1 MKKFFYTLALA
12 MVVAVFFSAIAAGD
26 YMPHVYINPGH
37 GGHES
42 DDRNV
47 VIYPFAAGDTSG
59 YWESN
64 SNLKKGFA
72 LNNCLRAKGY
82 TTSMSRVTNDANS
95 DLALSTIVALCNS
108 SGADIFYAIHSNATG
123 VPSRR
128 NHILGLY
135 RGPTGSPVVPNSDVL
150 ASTLMQRLQVNAA
163 AVWTS
168 NYQIAGDFTFYPD
181 WNNAGLGVLR
191 GNHAVSMLSEGSFH
205 DYIPETYRLMNDNY
219 CWMEGWNFSLGADD
233 YFGYSFFDKGA
244 VAGNIRDNR
253 MPRVIN
259 DFIMFGDDNRE
270 PVCNATVI
278 LLDMNDTPL
287 DTCYT
292 DELYNGI
299 YAFKMLTPGNY
310 KIRVEQ
316 EHYFPQ
322 TKEVTI
328 EANKSKY
335 CNFDLARV
343 RETPPEVIN
352 YSPVWHEGDA
362 PLKANTPVV
371 FEFNWDMNT
380 EATEAAFH
388 IEPAVEG
395 HFRWE
400 DSNYRMVFEPN
411 DAYDVNT
418 LYTVT
423 LDTTAEHGGGMRL
436 QQPFTLQF
444 KTTYR
449 KYLEVIDIFPHQ
461 GDKVHYKNAII
472 ELRTDSMLNNSY
484 YYDKIVLTDKDGNA
498 LTYNRRNTK
507 TGKNTDPFGFIRIPV
522 ASTMTPGEEY
532 TLTIY
537 KEMSD
542 TAGIHLP
549 ETIVNKFIAVDAG
562 EEKPDA
568 TVIEGFE
575 DASTFSM
582 VAATSNGQEGT
593 VLSNSTDRLFGS
605 KSLQIK
611 YPCWPPFDK
620 VVQAIATRDNA
631 LGGQYEFTS
640 TAISEATIAGNEEL
654 SLHIFGDMSYVDVMI
669 YLSSTDNSSP
679 KSTPSWVYDHPIFD
693 FGKIDFHGWRYVT
706 GKVRYLTGEVGH
718 LNPNKTYKIESIF
731 IGNEPESPIKIS
743 SATIKLDNLLKGQ
756 KAWVRG
762 DVNGDGVVTATDI
775 TELYNYLLNNDD
787 SHIVNGDQ
795 SGDGIITAAD
805 ITAVYGVLLG
815 PSNGAPAID
824 PVPVPE
830 PAANSSVKVGPVPS
844 SDYIMASAPSYI
856 MGVELYDMSGN
867 LVARNGGNYM
877 NVGSMRDGHYILKVY
892 TSNNVSSHHTI
903 VKH

>member
-1 MKKFFYTLALA
+1 MKKSCLTLALIMA
-12 MVVAVFFSAIAAGD
+12 VAVFVSAIAAGD

-123 VPSRR
+123 VPARR

-150 ASTLMQRLQVNAA
+150 TQTLMERLQVNAA

-233 YFGYSFFDKGA
+233 YFGYSFFGKGA

-292 DELYNGI
+292 DELFNGI
-299 YAFKMLTPGNY
+299 YAFKMLDPGDY

-316 EHYFPQ
+316 EHYFSQ
-322 TKEVTI
+322 TKQVTI
-328 EANKSKY
+328 EANHSSY

-352 YSPVWHEGDA
+352 YSPVWNEGDA
-362 PLKANTPVV
+362 PLKANTPVI

-380 EATEAAFH
+380 QVTEEAFH

-423 LDTTAEHGGGMRL
+423 LDTTAEHGGGMRM
-436 QQPFTLQF
+436 QEPFTLQF

-449 KYLEVIDIFPHQ
+449 KYLEVVDIFPHQ
-461 GDKVHYKNAII
+461 GDKVHYKSATV

-507 TGKNTDPFGFIRIPV
+507 TSKVGDPFGFIRIPV

-532 TLTIY
+532 TLTIV

-549 ETIVNKFIAVDAG
+549 ETIVHKFTAVDAG

-568 TVIEGFE
+568 TIIEGFE
-575 DASTFSM
+575 DASTFSVIDVSTNTE
-582 VAATSNGQEGT
+582 VA
-593 VLSNSTDRLFGS
+593 LSASTDRLFGS

-611 YPCWPPFDK
+611 ISDPLSLESGIYSTSFDE
-620 VVQAIATRDNA
+620 AIINGD
-631 LGGQYEFTS
+631 
-640 TAISEATIAGNEEL
+640 EEL
-654 SLHIFGDMSYVDVMI
+654 SLHVNGDMSNL
-669 YLSSTDNSSP
+669 YLKMLLRSTDESQEQ
-679 KSTPSWVYDHPIFD
+679 VCID
-693 FGKIDFHGWRYVT
+693 FGKIDFHGWRYIT
-706 GKVRYLTGEVGH
+706 GKGQ
-718 LNPNKTYKIESIF
+718 LNPNKTYKIEKIETDSD
-731 IGNEPESPIKIS
+731 EDDPIW
-743 SATIKLDNLLKGQ
+743 SATIKLDNLLKGP
-756 KAWVRG
+756 KSGIYG
-762 DVNGDGVVTATDI
+762 DVNGDGLVTAADVTAIYDW
-775 TELYNYLLNNDD
+775 LLNNDATNLINGD
-787 SHIVNGDQ
+787 VNGD
-795 SGDGIITAAD
+795 GNITAGD
-805 ITAVYGVLLG
+805 ITEIYNILLG
-815 PSNGAPAID
+815 TSSASPAPK
-824 PVPVPE
+824 PVPE
-830 PAANSSVKVGPVPS
+830 PTSKTSVKVGPIPS
-844 SDYIMASAPSYI
+844 SDYIMASAAGYI

-877 NVGSMRDGHYILKVY
+877 NVESLKDGHYILKVY
-892 TSNNVSSHHTI
+892 TGNEISTHHVA

>member
-1 MKKFFYTLALA
+1 MKKSFLTTVFI
-12 MVVAVFFSAIAAGD
+12 MVVAAFVTAIADGN

-47 VIYPFAAGDTSG
+47 VIYPFAQGDTAG

-72 LNNCLRAKGY
+72 LNNCLKAKGY
-82 TTSMSRVTNDANS
+82 TTTMSRVTNDANS

-123 VPSRR
+123 VPARR

-135 RGPTGSPVVPNSDVL
+135 RGYTGSPVVPNSDVL
-150 ASTLMQRLQVNAA
+150 ASTLMERLQVNQA

-233 YFGYSFFDKGA
+233 YFGYSFFGKGA

-270 PVCNATVI
+270 PVSNATVI
-278 LLDMNDTPL
+278 LLDMNDNPL

-292 DELYNGI
+292 DDLYNGI
-299 YAFKMLTPGNY
+299 YAFKMLDPGTY
-310 KIRVEQ
+310 KIKVEQ
-316 EHYFPQ
+316 EHYYGQ

-328 EANKSKY
+328 QANHSTY

-352 YSPVWHEGDA
+352 FSPVWQEGDA

-395 HFRWE
+395 SFRWE
-400 DSNYRMVFEPN
+400 DSNYRMIFEPT
-411 DAYDVNT
+411 DAYEINT

-423 LDTTAEHGGGMRL
+423 LDTTAEHGGGMKML
-436 QQPFTLQF
+436 EPFSLQF

-449 KYLEVIDIFPHQ
+449 KYMEVIDIFPHQ
-461 GDKVHYKNAII
+461 GDKVHYKNATI

-507 TGKNTDPFGFIRIPV
+507 SGKADDPFGFIRIPV
-522 ASTMTPGEEY
+522 ASTMVPGEEY
-532 TLTIY
+532 TLTIA
-537 KEMSD
+537 KEMDD

-549 ETIVNKFIAVDAG
+549 ETIVHKFTAVDAG
-562 EEKPDA
+562 EEKPET
-568 TVIEGFE
+568 TVIEDFE
-575 DASTFSM
+575 DAGKFSVEDVSANTEVSLST
-582 VAATSNGQEGT
+582 
-593 VLSNSTDRLFGS
+593 STDRLFGN

-611 YPCWPPFDK
+611 INDPLSLEAGIYS
-620 VVQAIATRDNA
+620 
-631 LGGQYEFTS
+631 TS
-640 TAISEATIAGNEEL
+640 FADATINGDEEV
-654 SLHIFGDMSYVDVMI
+654 SLHVNGDMSNL
-669 YLSSTDNSSP
+669 YLKLRLRSTDESQES
-679 KSTPSWVYDHPIFD
+679 VYLD
-693 FGKIDFHGWRYVT
+693 FGKIDFHGWRYIT
-706 GKVRYLTGEVGH
+706 GKGQ
-718 LNPNKTYKIESIF
+718 LNPNKTYKIVMIETDSD
-731 IGNEPESPIKIS
+731 EDDPIW
-743 SATIKLDNLLKGQ
+743 SATIKLDNLLKGP
-756 KAWVRG
+756 KSGIYG
-762 DVNGDGVVTATDI
+762 DVNGDGFVTSADVTQ
-775 TELYNYLLNNDD
+775 LYNFLLTGD
-787 SHIVNGDQ
+787 SSGIVNGDVDGDGNIT
-795 SGDGIITAAD
+795 SGDITS
-805 ITAVYGVLLG
+805 VYSVLLG
-815 PSNGAPAID
+815 TIQVAVPAHSPESNS
-824 PVPVPE
+824 
-830 PAANSSVKVGPVPS
+830 NNVKVGPIPS
-844 SDYIMASAPSYI
+844 SDYIVASADGYI
-856 MGVELYDMSGN
+856 QGIELYDMNGN
-867 LVARNGGNYM
+867 LVVRHGGNFV
-877 NVGSMRDGHYILKVY
+877 NVESINDGHYILKVY
-892 TSNNVSSHHTI
+892 TGYEVSNHHVS

>member
-1 MKKFFYTLALA
+1 MKKILFLIALI
-12 MVVAVFFSAIAAGD
+12 MVLAVFATANRN

-37 GGHES
+37 GGHTS

-82 TTSMSRVTNDANS
+82 TTSLSRVKNDQS
-95 DLALSTIVALCNS
+95 DDLPLSTIVALCNS
-108 SGADIFYAIHSNATG
+108 SGADIFYSIHSNATG
-123 VPSRR
+123 VPARR
-128 NHILGLY
+128 NHILALY
-135 RGPTGSPVVPNSDVL
+135 RGPTGSPVVANSDVL
-150 ASTLMQRLQVNAA
+150 ALNLVQRLQVNQA

-191 GNHAVSMLSEGSFH
+191 GNNAVSMLSEGSFH

-233 YFGYSFFDKGA
+233 YFGYSFFDKGC

-278 LLDMNDTPL
+278 LLDMDDNPL

-292 DELYNGI
+292 DDLYNGI
-299 YAFKMLTPGNY
+299 YAFKMLDPGNY

-316 EHYFPQ
+316 EHYFSQ
-322 TKEVTI
+322 TKQVTI
-328 EANKSKY
+328 QANHSSY

-352 YSPVWHEGDA
+352 YSPVWNEGDA

-380 EATEAAFH
+380 QVTENAFH

-411 DAYDVNT
+411 DAYDINT

-423 LDTTAEHGGGMRL
+423 LDTTAEHGGGMKL
-436 QQPFTLQF
+436 QEPFTLQF

-449 KYLEVIDIFPHQ
+449 KYLEVIDIFPHE
-461 GDKVHYKNAII
+461 GDPVHYKAATI

-484 YYDKIVLTDKDGNA
+484 YYDKILLTDKDGNL
-498 LTYNRRNTK
+498 LTYNRRSTK

-522 ASTMTPGEEY
+522 ASTMVPGEEY
-532 TLTIY
+532 TLTILS
-537 KEMSD
+537 EMSD

-549 ETIVNKFIAVDAG
+549 ETIVHKFTAVDAG

-568 TVIEGFE
+568 TLIEGFE
-575 DASTFSM
+575 DASTFLM
-582 VAATSNGQEGT
+582 VTATSNGAENTQ
-593 VLSNSTDRLFGS
+593 LSNSTDKLFGS

-611 YPCWPPFDK
+611 YPCSP
-620 VVQAIATRDNA
+620 Q
-631 LGGQYEFTS
+631 GGQYEFTS
-640 TAISEATIAGNEEL
+640 AAISEATIAGDEEL
-654 SLHIFGDMSYVDVMI
+654 SLHIFGDMSTVDI
-669 YLSSTDNSSP
+669 NIQLSSTDNS
-679 KSTPSWVYDHPIFD
+679 DHQIID
-693 FGKIDFHGWRYVT
+693 FGKIDFHGWRYIT
-706 GKVRYLTGEVGH
+706 GRGNLKRD
-718 LNPNKTYKIESIF
+718 KTYKIESIF
-731 IGNEPESPIKIS
+731 IGNNPEAPIKIS
-743 SATIKLDNLLKGQ
+743 SATIKLDNLLKSQ
-756 KAWVRG
+756 KSGLYG
-762 DVNGDGVVTATDI
+762 DVNGDGVITAADI
-775 TELYNYLLNNDD
+775 TELYNFLLNNDS
-787 SHIVNGDQ
+787 SHIVNGDLN
-795 SGDGIITAAD
+795 GDGEITAAD
-805 ITAVYGVLLG
+805 ITAVYSILLG
-815 PSNGAPAID
+815 NDSASPAIQ
-824 PVPVPE
+824 PVPE
-830 PAANSSVKVGPVPS
+830 TTTKSSVKVGPVPS
-844 SDYIMASAPSYI
+844 SDYIIASASGYI
-856 MGVELYDMSGN
+856 QGVELYDMNGN

-877 NVGSMRDGHYILKVY
+877 NAGSMRDGHYILKVY
-892 TSNNVSSHHTI
+892 TATEVSSHHVA

>member
-1 MKKFFYTLALA
+1 MKKFFYTLAS
-12 MVVAVFFSAIAAGD
+12 MIVVAVAITAIAGNN

-37 GGHES
+37 GGHDS

-47 VIYPFAAGDTSG
+47 VIYPFAAGDTAG

-82 TTSMSRVTNDANS
+82 TTSMSRVANQTAND
-95 DLALSTIVALCNS
+95 LPLSTIVALCNS
-108 SGADIFYAIHSNATG
+108 SGADIFYSIHSNATG
-123 VPSRR
+123 VPARR
-128 NHILGLY
+128 NHILALY
-135 RGPTGSPVVPNSDVL
+135 RGPTGSPVVANSDVL
-150 ASTLMQRLQVNAA
+150 ALNLVQRLQVNAA

-191 GNHAVSMLSEGSFH
+191 GNQAVSMLSEGSFH

-233 YFGYSFFDKGA
+233 YFGYSFFDKGC

-270 PVCNATVI
+270 PVSNATVI
-278 LLDMNDTPL
+278 LMDMNDTPL

-292 DELYNGI
+292 DDMYNGI
-299 YAFKMLTPGNY
+299 YAFKMLDPGNY

-316 EHYFPQ
+316 EHYFSQ

-328 EANKSKY
+328 QANHSSY

-343 RETPPEVIN
+343 RETPPEIIN

-380 EATEAAFH
+380 EVTEAAFH

-411 DAYDVNT
+411 DAYDINT

-423 LDTTAEHGGGMRL
+423 LDTTAEHGGGMKL
-436 QQPFTLQF
+436 QEPFTLQF

-461 GDKVHYKNAII
+461 GDKVHYKNATI

-549 ETIVNKFIAVDAG
+549 ETIVNKFTAVDAG
-562 EEKPDA
+562 EEKPET
-568 TVIEGFE
+568 TVIEDFE
-575 DASTFSM
+575 NASTFS
-582 VAATSNGQEGT
+582 VADVSANTE
-593 VLSNSTDRLFGS
+593 VALSASTDRLFGS

-611 YPCWPPFDK
+611 ISDPLSLEAGIYSTSFDD
-620 VVQAIATRDNA
+620 AIIN
-631 LGGQYEFTS
+631 
-640 TAISEATIAGNEEL
+640 GNEEL
-654 SLHIFGDMSYVDVMI
+654 SLHVNGDMSNL
-669 YLSSTDNSSP
+669 YLKMHLRSTDESQEDA
-679 KSTPSWVYDHPIFD
+679 YID
-693 FGKIDFHGWRYVT
+693 FGKIDFHGWRHIT
-706 GKVRYLTGEVGH
+706 GKGN
-718 LNPNKTYKIESIF
+718 LNPNKTYKIVMIETDSD
-731 IGNEPESPIKIS
+731 EDDPIWS
-743 SATIKLDNLLKGQ
+743 TTIKLDNLLKGQ
-756 KAWVRG
+756 KAAVLG
-762 DVNGDGVVTATDI
+762 DVNGDGVVTAADI

-795 SGDGIITAAD
+795 TGDGIITAAD

-815 PSNGAPAID
+815 PSNAAPAID
-824 PVPVPE
+824 PVPK
-830 PAANSSVKVGPVPS
+830 PAAVSNVKVGPVPS

-877 NVGSMRDGHYILKVY
+877 NVEGMRDGHYILKVY
-892 TSNNVSSHHTI
+892 TGTEVSSHHVA

>member
-1 MKKFFYTLALA
+1 MKKSFLTLALIMA
-12 MVVAVFFSAIAAGD
+12 VAVFVSAIAAGD

-123 VPSRR
+123 VPARR

-150 ASTLMQRLQVNAA
+150 TQTLMERLQVNAA

-233 YFGYSFFDKGA
+233 YFGYSFFGKGA

-292 DELYNGI
+292 DELFNGI
-299 YAFKMLTPGNY
+299 YAFKMLDPGDY

-316 EHYFPQ
+316 EHYFSQ
-322 TKEVTI
+322 TKQVTI
-328 EANKSKY
+328 EANHSSY

-352 YSPVWHEGDA
+352 YSPVWNEGDA
-362 PLKANTPVV
+362 PLKANTPVI

-380 EATEAAFH
+380 QVTEEAFH

-423 LDTTAEHGGGMRL
+423 LDTTAEHGGGMRM
-436 QQPFTLQF
+436 QEPFTLQF

-461 GDKVHYKNAII
+461 GDKVHYKSATV

-507 TGKNTDPFGFIRIPV
+507 TSKVGDPFGFIRIPV

-532 TLTIY
+532 TLTIV

-549 ETIVNKFIAVDAG
+549 ETIVHKFTAVDAG

-575 DASTFSM
+575 DASTFSVIDVSTNTE
-582 VAATSNGQEGT
+582 VA
-593 VLSNSTDRLFGS
+593 LSASTDRLFGS

-611 YPCWPPFDK
+611 ISDPLSLESGIYSTSFDE
-620 VVQAIATRDNA
+620 AIINGD
-631 LGGQYEFTS
+631 
-640 TAISEATIAGNEEL
+640 EEL
-654 SLHIFGDMSYVDVMI
+654 SLHVNGDMSNL
-669 YLSSTDNSSP
+669 YLKMLLRSTDESQEQ
-679 KSTPSWVYDHPIFD
+679 VCID
-693 FGKIDFHGWRYVT
+693 FGKIDFHGWRYIT
-706 GKVRYLTGEVGH
+706 GKGQ
-718 LNPNKTYKIESIF
+718 LNPNKTYKIEKIETDSD
-731 IGNEPESPIKIS
+731 EDDPIW
-743 SATIKLDNLLKGQ
+743 SATIKLDNLLKGP
-756 KAWVRG
+756 KSGIYG
-762 DVNGDGVVTATDI
+762 DVNGDGLVTAADVTAIYDW
-775 TELYNYLLNNDD
+775 LLNNDNTNLINGD
-787 SHIVNGDQ
+787 VNGD
-795 SGDGIITAAD
+795 GNITAGD
-805 ITAVYGVLLG
+805 ITEVYNILLG
-815 PSNGAPAID
+815 TSSASPAPKPA
-824 PVPVPE
+824 PE
-830 PAANSSVKVGPVPS
+830 ATSKTSVKVGPIPS

-892 TSNNVSSHHTI
+892 TGNEISTHHVA

>member
-1 MKKFFYTLALA
+1 MKKTFLTSALI
-12 MVVAVFFSAIAAGD
+12 MVVAVTVTAIASVNGN

-47 VIYPFAAGDTSG
+47 VVYPFAAGDTSG
-59 YWESN
+59 FWESN
-64 SNLKKGFA
+64 ASLKKGFA

-123 VPSRR
+123 VASRR

-135 RGPTGSPVVPNSDVL
+135 RGYTGSPVVANSDVL
-150 ASTLMQRLQVNAA
+150 ASTLMERLQVNQA

-168 NYQIAGDFTFYPD
+168 SYQIAGDFTFYPD
-181 WNNAGLGVLR
+181 WHNAGLGVLR
-191 GNHAVSMLSEGSFH
+191 GNNAVSMLSEGSFH
-205 DYIPETYRLMNDNY
+205 DYIPETYRLLNDNY

-253 MPRVIN
+253 MPRVLN

-278 LLDMNDTPL
+278 LLDMDDTPL

-292 DELYNGI
+292 DDLYNGI
-299 YAFKMLTPGNY
+299 YAFKMLAPGNY

-322 TKEVTI
+322 TKQVTI
-328 EANKSKY
+328 QANHSSY

-343 RETPPEVIN
+343 RETPPEILN
-352 YSPVWHEGDA
+352 YSPVWNEGDA

-380 EATEAAFH
+380 AVTENAFH

-411 DAYDVNT
+411 DAYDINT

-436 QQPFTLQF
+436 QEPFTLQF
-444 KTTYR
+444 MTTYR
-449 KYLEVIDIFPHQ
+449 KYLEVIDIFPHE
-461 GDKVHYKNAII
+461 GDPVHYKAATI

-484 YYDKIVLTDKDGNA
+484 YYDKILLTDKDGNL

-522 ASTMTPGEEY
+522 ASTMVPGEEY
-532 TLTIY
+532 TLTILS
-537 KEMSD
+537 EMCD

-549 ETIVNKFIAVDAG
+549 ETIVHKFTAVDAG

-568 TVIEGFE
+568 TVIEDFE
-575 DASTFSM
+575 DASKFSVEDVSVNTD
-582 VAATSNGQEGT
+582 VA
-593 VLSNSTDRLFGS
+593 LSASTDRLFGS

-611 YPCWPPFDK
+611 INDPLSLESGIYSTSFDD
-620 VVQAIATRDNA
+620 VIVNGD
-631 LGGQYEFTS
+631 
-640 TAISEATIAGNEEL
+640 EEL
-654 SLHIFGDMSYVDVMI
+654 SLHVNGDMSNL
-669 YLSSTDNSSP
+669 YLRLHLRSTDESQDN
-679 KSTPSWVYDHPIFD
+679 VFID
-693 FGKIDFHGWRYVT
+693 FGKIDFHGWRYIT
-706 GKVRYLTGEVGH
+706 GKGN
-718 LNPNKTYKIESIF
+718 LNPNKTYKIVMIETDSD
-731 IGNEPESPIKIS
+731 EDDPIN
-743 SATIKLDNLLKGQ
+743 SATIKLDNLLKSQ
-756 KAWVRG
+756 KAVAVYG
-762 DVNGDGVVTATDI
+762 DVNGDGEVTAADI
-775 TELYNYLLNNDD
+775 TELYNFLLNGDD
-787 SHIVNGDQ
+787 SNIVNGDLN
-795 SGDGIITAAD
+795 GDGEITAAD
-805 ITAVYGVLLG
+805 ITAVYDVLLG
-815 PSNGAPAID
+815 VTKSAPALL
-824 PVPVPE
+824 PE
-830 PAANSSVKVGPVPS
+830 LAPKCNVKVGPVPS
-844 SDYIMASAPSYI
+844 SDYIMASASGYI
-856 MGVELYDMSGN
+856 QGVELYDMNGN
-867 LVARNGGNYM
+867 LVSRNGGNYM
-877 NVGSMRDGHYILKVY
+877 NVESVNDGHYILKVY
-892 TSNNVSSHHTI
+892 CGDQVSSHHVA

>member
-181 WNNAGLGVLR
+181 WNNQGLGVLR

-299 YAFKMLTPGNY
+299 YAFKMLAPGNY

-352 YSPVWHEGDA
+352 YTPVWHEGDA

-400 DSNYRMVFEPN
+400 DSNYRMVFEPV

-582 VAATSNGQEGT
+582 VAATGNGQEGT

-743 SATIKLDNLLKGQ
+743 SATIKLDNLLKSP
-756 KAWVRG
+756 KSSVYG
-762 DVNGDGVVTATDI
+762 DVNGDGVVTAADI

-892 TSNNVSSHHTI
+892 TGNEVSSHHVA

>member
-1 MKKFFYTLALA
+1 MKKYFYTLLI
-12 MVVAVFFSAIAAGD
+12 MFVAVFMAATAGKN

-37 GGHES
+37 GGHDS

-47 VIYPFAAGDTSG
+47 VIYPFAQGDTAG

-82 TTSMSRVTNDANS
+82 TTSMSRVSNQTSD

-108 SGADIFYAIHSNATG
+108 SGADIFYSIHSNATG
-123 VPSRR
+123 VPARR
-128 NHILGLY
+128 NHILALY
-135 RGPTGSPVVPNSDVL
+135 RGPTGSPVVANSDVL
-150 ASTLMQRLQVNAA
+150 ALNLVQRLQVNAA

-181 WNNAGLGVLR
+181 WNNQGLGVLR

-233 YFGYSFFDKGA
+233 YFGYSFFGKGC
-244 VAGNIRDNR
+244 VAGNLRDNR

-270 PVCNATVI
+270 PVSNATVI
-278 LLDMNDTPL
+278 LMDMNDVPL

-292 DELYNGI
+292 DDMYNGI
-299 YAFKMLTPGNY
+299 YAFKMLDPGSY
-310 KIRVEQ
+310 KIKVEQ
-316 EHYFPQ
+316 EHYYGQ

-328 EANKSKY
+328 QANHSSY
-335 CNFDLARV
+335 CNFDLARI

-352 YSPVWHEGDA
+352 YSPVWNEGDA
-362 PLKANTPVV
+362 PLKANTPIV

-411 DAYDVNT
+411 DAYDINT
-418 LYTVT
+418 IYTVT
-423 LDTTAEHGGGMRL
+423 LDTTAEHGGGMKM
-436 QQPFTLQF
+436 QEPFTLQF

-461 GDKVHYKNAII
+461 GDPVHYKSATI

-507 TGKNTDPFGFIRIPV
+507 TGKASDPFGFIRIPV

-532 TLTIY
+532 TLTIA
-537 KEMSD
+537 KEMDD

-549 ETIVNKFIAVDAG
+549 ETIVHKFTAVDAG

-568 TVIEGFE
+568 TVIEDFE
-575 DASTFSM
+575 DASKFSVEEVSANTE
-582 VAATSNGQEGT
+582 VALTT
-593 VLSNSTDRLFGS
+593 STDHLFGS
-605 KSLQIK
+605 KSLQLKIND
-611 YPCWPPFDK
+611 PLSLA
-620 VVQAIATRDNA
+620 V
-631 LGGQYEFTS
+631 GFTS
-640 TAISEATIAGNEEL
+640 TSFNDVTINGNEEL
-654 SLHIFGDMSYVDVMI
+654 SLHVNGDMSNL
-669 YLSSTDNSSP
+669 YLKMRLKSTDESQEI
-679 KSTPSWVYDHPIFD
+679 VYLD
-693 FGKIDFHGWRYVT
+693 FGKIDFHGWRYII
-706 GKVRYLTGEVGH
+706 GKGN
-718 LNPNKTYKIESIF
+718 LNPNKTYKIVMIETDSDE
-731 IGNEPESPIKIS
+731 GEPIW

-756 KAWVRG
+756 KSWVYG
-762 DVNGDGVVTATDI
+762 DVNGDGVVTSSDI
-775 TELYNYLLNNDD
+775 TELYNFLLNNDD
-787 SHIVNGDQ
+787 SHIVNGDMN
-795 SGDGIITAAD
+795 GDGNITAAD
-805 ITAVYGVLLG
+805 ITAVYDVLLG
-815 PSNGAPAID
+815 STTKEPEQLPA
-824 PVPVPE
+824 PE
-830 PAANSSVKVGPVPS
+830 PTPKSNVKVGPIPS
-844 SDYIMASAPSYI
+844 SDYIMASAPGYI
-856 MGVELYDMSGN
+856 QGVELYDLSGN
-867 LVARNGGNYM
+867 LMVRNGGNYV
-877 NVGSMRDGHYILKVY
+877 NVENIKNGHYILKVY
-892 TSNNVSSHHTI
+892 TGNDITSHHVA

>member
-1 MKKFFYTLALA
+1 

-181 WNNAGLGVLR
+181 WNNQGLGVLR

-270 PVCNATVI
+270 PVSNATVI
-278 LLDMNDTPL
+278 LMDMNDTPL

-292 DELYNGI
+292 DDMYNGI
-299 YAFKMLTPGNY
+299 YAFKMLDPGTY
-310 KIRVEQ
+310 KIKVEQ

-352 YSPVWHEGDA
+352 YTPVWHEGDA

>member
-1 MKKFFYTLALA
+1 MVAA
-12 MVVAVFFSAIAAGD
+12 MATNVARAQ

-37 GGHES
+37 GGHDS

-47 VIYPFAAGDTSG
+47 VIYPFAQGDTAG

-82 TTSMSRVTNDANS
+82 TTSMSRVSNQTSD

-108 SGADIFYAIHSNATG
+108 SGADIFYSIHSNATG
-123 VPSRR
+123 VPARR
-128 NHILGLY
+128 NHILALY
-135 RGPTGSPVVPNSDVL
+135 RGPTGAPVVANSDVL
-150 ASTLMQRLQVNAA
+150 ALNLVQRLQVNEA

-168 NYQIAGDFTFYPD
+168 SYQIAGDFTFYPD
-181 WNNAGLGVLR
+181 WNNQGLGVLR
-191 GNHAVSMLSEGSFH
+191 GNNAVSMLSEGSFH

-233 YFGYSFFDKGA
+233 YFGYSFFGKGA

-253 MPRVIN
+253 MPRVLN
-259 DFIMFGDDNRE
+259 NFIMFGDDNRE
-270 PVCNATVI
+270 PVSNATVI
-278 LLDMNDTPL
+278 LMDMNDVPI

-292 DELYNGI
+292 DDLYNGI
-299 YAFKMLTPGNY
+299 YAFKMLNPGSY
-310 KIRVEQ
+310 KIKVEQ
-316 EHYFPQ
+316 EHYYSQ
-322 TKEVTI
+322 TKVVTI
-328 EANKSKY
+328 QANHSTY
-335 CNFDLARV
+335 CNFDLARI

-352 YSPVWHEGDA
+352 YSPVWSEGDA

-395 HFRWE
+395 NFRWE
-400 DSNYRMVFEPN
+400 DSNYRMVFEPT

-423 LDTTAEHGGGMRL
+423 LDTNAEHGGGMKM
-436 QQPFTLQF
+436 QEPFTLQF

-461 GDKVHYKNAII
+461 GDKVHYKNATI

-507 TGKNTDPFGFIRIPV
+507 TGKAGDPFGYIRIPV

-532 TLTIY
+532 TLTIA
-537 KEMSD
+537 KEMDD

-549 ETIVNKFIAVDAG
+549 ETIVHKFTAVDAG

-582 VAATSNGQEGT
+582 VAATGNGQEGT

-693 FGKIDFHGWRYVT
+693 FGKIDFHGWRYIT
-706 GKVRYLTGEVGH
+706 GKVRYLTGEVGN

-743 SATIKLDNLLKGQ
+743 NATIKLDNLLKSQ
-756 KAWVRG
+756 KSSVYG
-762 DVNGDGVVTATDI
+762 DVNGDGHVSSVDVTA
-775 TELYNYLLNNDD
+775 LYNYLLNGDESD
-787 SHIVNGDQ
+787 IINGDVD
-795 SGDGIITAAD
+795 GDGHISSVD
-805 ITAVYGVLLG
+805 ITAIYNILLG
-815 PSNGAPAID
+815 TENEMPAPA
-824 PVPVPE
+824 PE
-830 PAANSSVKVGPVPS
+830 TKPNSSVKVGPVPS
-844 SDYIMASAPSYI
+844 SDYIMASAKGYI
-856 MGVELYDMSGN
+856 QGVELYDMSGN

-892 TSNNVSSHHTI
+892 TTNEVSSHHVA

>member
-1 MKKFFYTLALA
+1 MKKIFFTIAL
-12 MVVAVFFSAIAAGD
+12 MMVAVAATSIARAQ

-37 GGHES
+37 GGHDS

-47 VIYPFAAGDTSG
+47 VIYPYAQGDTAG

-82 TTSMSRVTNDANS
+82 TTSMSRVSNQTSD

-108 SGADIFYAIHSNATG
+108 SGADIFYSIHSNATG

-128 NHILGLY
+128 NHILALY
-135 RGPTGSPVVPNSDVL
+135 RGPTGSPVVANSDVL
-150 ASTLMQRLQVNAA
+150 ALNLVQRLQVNAA

-233 YFGYSFFDKGA
+233 YFGYSFFGKGA

-253 MPRVIN
+253 MPRMIN

-292 DELYNGI
+292 DDLYNGI
-299 YAFKMLTPGNY
+299 YAFKMLDPGTY

-316 EHYFPQ
+316 EHYFSQ
-322 TKEVTI
+322 TKQVTI
-328 EANKSKY
+328 QANHSTY

-352 YSPVWHEGDA
+352 YSPVWNEGDT

-371 FEFNWDMNT
+371 LEFNWDMNT
-380 EATEAAFH
+380 QATEAAFH

-411 DAYDVNT
+411 DAYEVNT
-418 LYTVT
+418 HYTVT

-436 QQPFTLQF
+436 QEPFTLQF
-444 KTTYR
+444 ETTYR

-461 GDKVHYKNAII
+461 GDLVHYKAATI

-484 YYDKIVLTDKDGNA
+484 YYDKIVLTDNDGNA

-507 TGKNTDPFGFIRIPV
+507 TGKEGDPFGFIRIPV

-549 ETIVNKFIAVDAG
+549 ETIVHKFTAVDAG

-568 TVIEGFE
+568 TVIEDFE
-575 DASTFSM
+575 DAGRFSAVDVSVNTE
-582 VAATSNGQEGT
+582 VA
-593 VLSNSTDRLFGS
+593 LSASTDRLFGS

-611 YPCWPPFDK
+611 INDP
-620 VVQAIATRDNA
+620 VSLASGIVS
-631 LGGQYEFTS
+631 TS
-640 TAISEATIAGNEEL
+640 FNDVIINGNDEL
-654 SLHIFGDMSYVDVMI
+654 SLHVNGDMSNL
-669 YLSSTDNSSP
+669 YLKMLLRSTDESQEN
-679 KSTPSWVYDHPIFD
+679 VYID
-693 FGKIDFHGWRYVT
+693 FGKIDFHGWRYIT
-706 GKVRYLTGEVGH
+706 GRGQ
-718 LNPNKTYKIESIF
+718 LNPNKTYKIVKIETDSD
-731 IGNEPESPIKIS
+731 EDDPIWS
-743 SATIKLDNLLKGQ
+743 STIKLDNMLRRQ
-756 KAWVRG
+756 KSAVQG
-762 DVNGDGVVTATDI
+762 DVNGDGVVTAADI
-775 TELYNYLLNNDD
+775 TELYNCLLNNDS

-795 SGDGIITAAD
+795 NGDGNITAAD
-805 ITAVYGVLLG
+805 ITAVYDVLLG
-815 PSNGAPAID
+815 PSSAAPAIQ
-824 PVPVPE
+824 PVPE
-830 PAANSSVKVGPVPS
+830 PAPKSNVKVGPIPS
-844 SDYIMASAPSYI
+844 SDYIMASAPGYI
-856 MGVELYDMSGN
+856 QGVELYDMNGN
-867 LVARNGGNYM
+867 LVVRNGGNYV
-877 NVGSMRDGHYILKVY
+877 NVSSIKNGHYLLKVY
-892 TSNNVSSHHTI
+892 FGDQVSTHHVAVSH
-903 VKH
+903 

>member
-1 MKKFFYTLALA
+1 MKKFFYTLASM
-12 MVVAVFFSAIAAGD
+12 MVVAVAITAIAGNN

-37 GGHES
+37 GGHDS

-82 TTSMSRVTNDANS
+82 TTSMSRVANQTAND
-95 DLALSTIVALCNS
+95 LPLSTIVALCNS
-108 SGADIFYAIHSNATG
+108 SGADIFYSIHSNATG
-123 VPSRR
+123 VPARR
-128 NHILGLY
+128 NHILALY
-135 RGPTGSPVVPNSDVL
+135 RGPTGSPVVANSDVL
-150 ASTLMQRLQVNAA
+150 ALNLVQRLQVNAA

-191 GNHAVSMLSEGSFH
+191 GNQAVSMLSEGSFH

-233 YFGYSFFDKGA
+233 YFGYSFFGKGA

-270 PVCNATVI
+270 PVSNATVI
-278 LLDMNDTPL
+278 LMDMNDTPL

-292 DELYNGI
+292 DNMYNGI
-299 YAFKMLTPGNY
+299 YAFKMLDPGNY
-310 KIRVEQ
+310 KIMVEQ
-316 EHYFPQ
+316 EHYFSQ

-328 EANKSKY
+328 QANHSSY

-343 RETPPEVIN
+343 RETPPEIIN

-411 DAYDVNT
+411 DAYDINT

-423 LDTTAEHGGGMRL
+423 LDTTAEHGGGMRM
-436 QQPFTLQF
+436 QEPFTLQF

-461 GDKVHYKNAII
+461 GDEVHYKNAII

-549 ETIVNKFIAVDAG
+549 ETIVNKFTAVDAG
-562 EEKPDA
+562 EEKPET
-568 TVIEGFE
+568 TVIEDFE
-575 DASTFSM
+575 NASTFS
-582 VAATSNGQEGT
+582 VADVSANTE
-593 VLSNSTDRLFGS
+593 VALSASTDRLFGS

-611 YPCWPPFDK
+611 INDPLSLEAGIYSTSFDD
-620 VVQAIATRDNA
+620 AIIN
-631 LGGQYEFTS
+631 
-640 TAISEATIAGNEEL
+640 GNEEL
-654 SLHIFGDMSYVDVMI
+654 SLHVNGDMSNL
-669 YLSSTDNSSP
+669 YLKMHLRSTDESQEDA
-679 KSTPSWVYDHPIFD
+679 YID
-693 FGKIDFHGWRYVT
+693 FGKIDFHGWRYIT
-706 GKVRYLTGEVGH
+706 GKGN
-718 LNPNKTYKIESIF
+718 LNPNKTYKIVMIETDSD
-731 IGNEPESPIKIS
+731 EDDPIW

-756 KAWVRG
+756 KTAIQG
-762 DVNGDGVVTATDI
+762 DVNGDGLVTAADI

-795 SGDGIITAAD
+795 TGDGIITAAD

-815 PSNGAPAID
+815 PSNVAPAID
-824 PVPVPE
+824 PVPE
-830 PAANSSVKVGPVPS
+830 PAANSSIKVGPIPS
-844 SDYIMASAPSYI
+844 SDYIMASAASYI

-892 TSNNVSSHHTI
+892 TGNEISTHHVA

>member
-362 PLKANTPVV
+362 PLKANTPVI

-380 EATEAAFH
+380 DATEAAFH

-400 DSNYRMVFEPN
+400 DSNYRMVFEPV

-436 QQPFTLQF
+436 QEPFTLQF

-449 KYLEVIDIFPHQ
+449 KYLEVIDIFPHE
-461 GDKVHYKNAII
+461 GDLVHYKSATI

-507 TGKNTDPFGFIRIPV
+507 TSKAGDPFGFIRIPV
-522 ASTMTPGEEY
+522 ASTMVPGEEY
-532 TLTIY
+532 TLTIA
-537 KEMSD
+537 KEMGD

-549 ETIVNKFIAVDAG
+549 ETIVHKFTAVDAG

-568 TVIEGFE
+568 TVVEGFE
-575 DASTFSM
+575 DASTFSVM
-582 VAATSNGQEGT
+582 DTSVNT
-593 VLSNSTDRLFGS
+593 DVVLSASTDRLFGS

-611 YPCWPPFDK
+611 INDPLSLEAGIYSSSFDD
-620 VVQAIATRDNA
+620 V
-631 LGGQYEFTS
+631 
-640 TAISEATIAGNEEL
+640 TINGNEEL
-654 SLHIFGDMSYVDVMI
+654 SLHVSGDMSNLYLRMHLRSIDVSHQDAYI
-669 YLSSTDNSSP
+669 
-679 KSTPSWVYDHPIFD
+679 D
-693 FGKIDFHGWRYVT
+693 FGKIDFHGWRYIT
-706 GKVRYLTGEVGH
+706 GKGN
-718 LNPNKTYKIESIF
+718 LNPNKTYKIVMIETDSD
-731 IGNEPESPIKIS
+731 EDDPIY

-762 DVNGDGVVTATDI
+762 DVNGDGVVTAADI

-903 VKH
+903 VIH

>member
-1 MKKFFYTLALA
+1 MKKIFFTIAL
-12 MVVAVFFSAIAAGD
+12 MMVAVAATSIARAQ

-37 GGHES
+37 GGHDS

-47 VIYPFAAGDTSG
+47 VIYPYAQGDTAG

-82 TTSMSRVTNDANS
+82 TTSMSRVSNQTSD

-108 SGADIFYAIHSNATG
+108 SGADIFYSIHSNATG

-128 NHILGLY
+128 NHILALY
-135 RGPTGSPVVPNSDVL
+135 RGPTGSPVVANSDVL
-150 ASTLMQRLQVNAA
+150 ALNLVQRLQVNAA

-233 YFGYSFFDKGA
+233 YFGYSFFGKGA

-253 MPRVIN
+253 MPRMIN

-292 DELYNGI
+292 DDLYNGI
-299 YAFKMLTPGNY
+299 YAFKMLDPGTY

-316 EHYFPQ
+316 EHYFSQ
-322 TKEVTI
+322 TKQVTI
-328 EANKSKY
+328 QANHSTY

-352 YSPVWHEGDA
+352 YSPVWNEGDT

-371 FEFNWDMNT
+371 LEFNWDMNT
-380 EATEAAFH
+380 QATEAAFH

-411 DAYDVNT
+411 DAYEVNT
-418 LYTVT
+418 HYTVT

-436 QQPFTLQF
+436 QEPFTLQF
-444 KTTYR
+444 ETTYR

-461 GDKVHYKNAII
+461 GDLVHYKAATI

-484 YYDKIVLTDKDGNA
+484 YYDKIVLTDNDGNA

-507 TGKNTDPFGFIRIPV
+507 TGKEGDPFGFIRIPV
-522 ASTMTPGEEY
+522 ASTMVPGEEY

-549 ETIVNKFIAVDAG
+549 ETIVHKFTAVDAG

-568 TVIEGFE
+568 TVIEDFE
-575 DASTFSM
+575 DAGRFSAVDVSVNTE
-582 VAATSNGQEGT
+582 VA
-593 VLSNSTDRLFGS
+593 LSASTDRLFGS

-611 YPCWPPFDK
+611 INDPLSLASGI
-620 VVQAIATRDNA
+620 VS
-631 LGGQYEFTS
+631 TS
-640 TAISEATIAGNEEL
+640 FNDVIINGNDEL
-654 SLHIFGDMSYVDVMI
+654 SLHVNGDMSNL
-669 YLSSTDNSSP
+669 YLKMLLRSTDESQEN
-679 KSTPSWVYDHPIFD
+679 VYID
-693 FGKIDFHGWRYVT
+693 FGKIDFHGWRYIT
-706 GKVRYLTGEVGH
+706 GRGQ
-718 LNPNKTYKIESIF
+718 LNPNKTYKIVKIETDSD
-731 IGNEPESPIKIS
+731 EDDPIWS
-743 SATIKLDNLLKGQ
+743 STIKLDNMLRRQ
-756 KAWVRG
+756 KSAVQG
-762 DVNGDGVVTATDI
+762 DVNGDGVVTAADI
-775 TELYNYLLNNDD
+775 TELYNCLLNNDS

-795 SGDGIITAAD
+795 NGDGNITAAD
-805 ITAVYGVLLG
+805 ITAVYDVLLG
-815 PSNGAPAID
+815 PSSAAPAIQ
-824 PVPVPE
+824 PVPE
-830 PAANSSVKVGPVPS
+830 PAPKSNVKVGPIPS
-844 SDYIMASAPSYI
+844 SDYIMASAPGYI
-856 MGVELYDMSGN
+856 QGVELYDMNGN
-867 LVARNGGNYM
+867 LVVRNGGNYV
-877 NVGSMRDGHYILKVY
+877 NVSSIKNGHYLLKVY
-892 TSNNVSSHHTI
+892 FGDQVSTHHVAVSH
-903 VKH
+903 

>member
-270 PVCNATVI
+270 PVSNATVI
-278 LLDMNDTPL
+278 LMDMNDTPL

-292 DELYNGI
+292 DDMYNGI
-299 YAFKMLTPGNY
+299 YAFKMLDPGTY
-310 KIRVEQ
+310 KIKVEQ

-582 VAATSNGQEGT
+582 VAATGNGQEGT

-824 PVPVPE
+824 PVPIPE

-877 NVGSMRDGHYILKVY
+877 NVDSMRDGHYILKVY
-892 TSNNVSSHHTI
+892 TSNEISTHHVA

>member
-181 WNNAGLGVLR
+181 WNNQGLGVLR

-270 PVCNATVI
+270 PVSNATVI
-278 LLDMNDTPL
+278 LMDMNDTPL

-292 DELYNGI
+292 DDMYNGI
-299 YAFKMLTPGNY
+299 YAFKMLDPGTY
-310 KIRVEQ
+310 KIKVEQ

-352 YSPVWHEGDA
+352 YTPVWHEGDA

>member
-1 MKKFFYTLALA
+1 MKKSFYPLFLI
-12 MVVAVFFSAIAAGD
+12 MVAVFAASGQ

-47 VIYPFAAGDTSG
+47 VIYPFAAGDTAG

-82 TTSMSRVTNDANS
+82 TTSMSRVTNDASS

-123 VPSRR
+123 VPQRR

-135 RGPTGSPVVPNSDVL
+135 RGPTGAPVITNSDVL
-150 ASTLMQRLQVNAA
+150 ASTLMERLQQNQA

-168 NYQIAGDFTFYPD
+168 SYQIAGDFTFYPD

-233 YFGYSFFDKGA
+233 YFGYSFFGKGC

-253 MPRVIN
+253 MPRILN

-270 PVCNATVI
+270 PVSNATVI

-292 DELYNGI
+292 DDIYNGI
-299 YAFKMLTPGNY
+299 YAFKMLDPGTY

-316 EHYFPQ
+316 EHYFSQ
-322 TKEVTI
+322 TKQVTI
-328 EANKSKY
+328 QANHSTY
-335 CNFDLARV
+335 CNFDLARL

-352 YSPVWHEGDA
+352 YSPVWNEGDA

-371 FEFNWDMNT
+371 LEFNWDMNT

-395 HFRWE
+395 DFRWE
-400 DSNYRMVFEPN
+400 DSNYRMIFEPK
-411 DAYDVNT
+411 DAYEVNT
-418 LYTVT
+418 HYTVT
-423 LDTTAEHGGGMRL
+423 LDTTAEHGGGMRM
-436 QQPFTLQF
+436 QEPFILQF
-444 KTTYR
+444 ETTYR
-449 KYLEVIDIFPHQ
+449 KYLEVLDIFPHQ
-461 GDKVHYKNAII
+461 GDKVHYKAATI

-484 YYDKIVLTDKDGNA
+484 YYDKIVLTDNDGNA

-507 TGKNTDPFGFIRIPV
+507 TGKAGDPFGFIRIPV
-522 ASTMTPGEEY
+522 ASTMVPGQQY

-549 ETIVNKFIAVDAG
+549 EAIVHKFTAVDAG

-568 TVIEGFE
+568 TVIEDFE
-575 DASTFSM
+575 DATKFSI
-582 VAATSNGQEGT
+582 VDVSVNTEAT
-593 VLSNSTDRLFGS
+593 LSASTDRLFGS

-611 YPCWPPFDK
+611 INDP
-620 VVQAIATRDNA
+620 VTLAT
-631 LGGQYEFTS
+631 GITS
-640 TAISEATIAGNEEL
+640 TSFNDFTINSNDEL
-654 SLHIFGDMSYVDVMI
+654 SMHVFGDMSNL
-669 YLSSTDNSSP
+669 YLKVLLRSTDESQEN
-679 KSTPSWVYDHPIFD
+679 VYID
-693 FGKIDFHGWRYVT
+693 FGKIDFHGWRYIS
-706 GKVRYLTGEVGH
+706 GKGQ
-718 LNPNKTYKIESIF
+718 LNRDKTYKIVKIETDSD
-731 IGNEPESPIKIS
+731 EDDPIW
-743 SATIKLDNLLKGQ
+743 SATIKLDNLLKKQ
-756 KAWVRG
+756 KSWVLG
-762 DVNGDGVVTATDI
+762 DVNGDGMVTAADI
-775 TELYNYLLNNDD
+775 TELYNFLLNNDD
-787 SHIVNGDQ
+787 SHIVNGDMN
-795 SGDGIITAAD
+795 GDGNITAAD
-805 ITAVYGVLLG
+805 ITAVYDVLLG
-815 PSNGAPAID
+815 STHAAPDIT
-824 PVPVPE
+824 PTQE
-830 PAANSSVKVGPVPS
+830 PATKSNVKVGPIPS
-844 SDYIMASAPSYI
+844 SDYIMASAPGYI
-856 MGVELYDMSGN
+856 QGVELYDMNGN
-867 LVARNGGNYM
+867 LVVRNGGNYV
-877 NVGSMRDGHYILKVY
+877 NVSSINSGNYLLKVY
-892 TSNNVSSHHTI
+892 FGDQVSTHHVAVSH
-903 VKH
+903 

>member
-1 MKKFFYTLALA
+1 MKKSFLTLALIMA
-12 MVVAVFFSAIAAGD
+12 VAVFVSAIAAGD

-123 VPSRR
+123 VPARR

-150 ASTLMQRLQVNAA
+150 TQTLMERLQVNAA

-233 YFGYSFFDKGA
+233 YFGYSFFGKGA

-292 DELYNGI
+292 DDLFNGI
-299 YAFKMLTPGNY
+299 YAFKMLDPGDY

-316 EHYFPQ
+316 EHYFSQ
-322 TKEVTI
+322 TKQVTI
-328 EANKSKY
+328 EANHSSY

-352 YSPVWHEGDA
+352 YSPVWNEGDA
-362 PLKANTPVV
+362 PLKANTPVI

-380 EATEAAFH
+380 QVTEEAFH

-411 DAYDVNT
+411 DAYDINT

-423 LDTTAEHGGGMRL
+423 LDTTAEHGGGMRM
-436 QQPFTLQF
+436 QEPFTLQF

-461 GDKVHYKNAII
+461 GDKVHYKSATV
-472 ELRTDSMLNNSY
+472 EMRTDSMLNNSY

-507 TGKNTDPFGFIRIPV
+507 TSKVGDPFGFIRIPV

-532 TLTIY
+532 TLTIV

-549 ETIVNKFIAVDAG
+549 ETIVHKFTAVDAG

-568 TVIEGFE
+568 TIIEGFE
-575 DASTFSM
+575 DASTFSVIDVSTNTE
-582 VAATSNGQEGT
+582 VA
-593 VLSNSTDRLFGS
+593 LSASTDRLFGS

-611 YPCWPPFDK
+611 ISDPLSLESGIYSTSFDE
-620 VVQAIATRDNA
+620 AIINGD
-631 LGGQYEFTS
+631 
-640 TAISEATIAGNEEL
+640 EEL
-654 SLHIFGDMSYVDVMI
+654 SLHVNGDMSNL
-669 YLSSTDNSSP
+669 YLKMLLRSTDESQEQ
-679 KSTPSWVYDHPIFD
+679 VCID
-693 FGKIDFHGWRYVT
+693 FGKIDFHGWRYIT
-706 GKVRYLTGEVGH
+706 GKGQ
-718 LNPNKTYKIESIF
+718 LNPNKTYKIEKIETDSD
-731 IGNEPESPIKIS
+731 EDDPIW
-743 SATIKLDNLLKGQ
+743 SATIKLDNLLKGP
-756 KAWVRG
+756 KSGIYG
-762 DVNGDGVVTATDI
+762 DVNGDGLVTAADVTAIYDW
-775 TELYNYLLNNDD
+775 LLNNDATNLINGD
-787 SHIVNGDQ
+787 VNGD
-795 SGDGIITAAD
+795 GNITAGD
-805 ITAVYGVLLG
+805 ITEIYNILLG
-815 PSNGAPAID
+815 TSSASQSPKPAPEAT
-824 PVPVPE
+824 PKT
-830 PAANSSVKVGPVPS
+830 SVKVGPIPS
-844 SDYIMASAPSYI
+844 SDYIMASAAGYI

-877 NVGSMRDGHYILKVY
+877 NVESLKDGHYILKVY
-892 TSNNVSSHHTI
+892 TGNEISTHHVA

>member
-1 MKKFFYTLALA
+1 MKKIIFTIAL
-12 MVVAVFFSAIAAGD
+12 MMVAVIATSIARAQ

-37 GGHES
+37 GGHTS
-42 DDRNV
+42 NDRNV
-47 VIYPFAAGDTSG
+47 VIYPFVQGDTAG

-72 LNNCLRAKGY
+72 LRNCLNLKGY
-82 TTSMSRVTNDANS
+82 TTSISRVRNDES
-95 DLALSTIVALCNS
+95 DDLALSTIVALCNQ
-108 SGADIFYAIHSNATG
+108 SGADIFYSIHSNATG
-123 VPSRR
+123 VPARR

-135 RGPTGSPVVPNSDVL
+135 RGPTGSPVVANSDVL
-150 ASTLMQRLQVNAA
+150 TLKLMQRLQVNQA

-191 GNHAVSMLSEGSFH
+191 GNNAVSMLSEGSFH

-233 YFGYSFFDKGA
+233 YFGYQFFGKGC

-253 MPRVIN
+253 MPRIIN

-278 LLDMNDTPL
+278 LMDMNDVPL

-292 DELYNGI
+292 DDMYNGI
-299 YAFKMLTPGNY
+299 YAFKMLEPGDY
-310 KIRVEQ
+310 KIKVEQ
-316 EHYFPQ
+316 EHYFSQ
-322 TKEVTI
+322 TKQVTI
-328 EANKSKY
+328 EANHSSY
-335 CNFDLARV
+335 CNFDLARQ
-343 RETPPEVIN
+343 RETPPEVVN
-352 YSPVWHEGDA
+352 YSPVWNEGDA

-380 EATEAAFH
+380 AVTENAFH
-388 IEPAVEG
+388 IEPAVQG

-400 DSNYRMVFEPN
+400 DSNYRMIFEPD
-411 DAYDVNT
+411 DAYDINT

-423 LDTTAEHGGGMRL
+423 LDTTAEHGGGMKL
-436 QQPFTLQF
+436 QEPFTLQF

-449 KYLEVIDIFPHQ
+449 KYLEVIDIFPHE
-461 GDKVHYKNAII
+461 GDPVHYKSATI

-484 YYDKIVLTDKDGNA
+484 YYDKILLTDKDGNL

-522 ASTMTPGEEY
+522 ATNMTPGEEY
-532 TLTIY
+532 TLTILS
-537 KEMSD
+537 EMSD

-549 ETIVNKFIAVDAG
+549 ETIVHKFTAVDAG

-582 VAATSNGQEGT
+582 VTATANGPENTQ
-593 VLSNSTDRLFGS
+593 LSNSTDKLFGS

-611 YPCWPPFDK
+611 YPCSP
-620 VVQAIATRDNA
+620 Q
-631 LGGQYEFTS
+631 GGQYEFTS
-640 TAISEATIAGNEEL
+640 PAISEATIAGDEEL
-654 SLHIFGDMSYVDVMI
+654 SLHIFGDMSYVDI
-669 YLSSTDNSSP
+669 NILLNSTDN
-679 KSTPSWVYDHPIFD
+679 TDHKIID

-706 GKVRYLTGEVGH
+706 GNGTLD
-718 LNPNKTYKIESIF
+718 PNKTYKIESIF
-731 IGNEPESPIKIS
+731 IGNDPENPIKIY
-743 SATIKLDNLLKGQ
+743 SATIKLDNLLKSQ
-756 KAWVRG
+756 KTLGVYG
-762 DVNGDGVVTATDI
+762 DVNGDGIVSSVDI
-775 TELYNYLLNNDD
+775 TALYNYLLNGDD
-787 SHIVNGDQ
+787 TFLSTSDID
-795 SGDGIITAAD
+795 GDGIVSSVD
-805 ITAVYGVLLG
+805 ITIIYNLLLG
-815 PSNGAPAID
+815 NESKTPKI
-824 PVPVPE
+824 E
-830 PAANSSVKVGPVPS
+830 PTPTTNTTVKVGPVPS
-844 SDYIMASAPSYI
+844 SDYIVASAAGYI
-856 MGVELYDMSGN
+856 QGVELYDMSGN

-877 NVGSMRDGHYILKVY
+877 NVEGVRNGHYILKVY
-892 TSNNVSSHHTI
+892 TGDTVSSHHVA

>member
-1 MKKFFYTLALA
+1 MKKSFLTFALIMA
-12 MVVAVFFSAIAAGD
+12 VAVTVTAITGVGGN

-82 TTSMSRVTNDANS
+82 TTSMSRVTNDENS
-95 DLALSTIVALCNS
+95 DLPLSTIVRLCNE

-123 VPSRR
+123 VAARR
-128 NHILGLY
+128 NHILALY
-135 RGPTGSPVVPNSDVL
+135 RGYTGSPVVANSDVL
-150 ASTLMQRLQVNAA
+150 SQTLMERLQVNAA

-181 WNNAGLGVLR
+181 WHNAGLGVLR
-191 GNHAVSMLSEGSFH
+191 GNNAVSMLSEGSFH

-233 YFGYSFFDKGA
+233 YFGYSFFGKGC

-253 MPRVIN
+253 MPRVLN

-278 LLDMNDTPL
+278 LLDMNDNPL

-292 DELYNGI
+292 DDLYNGI
-299 YAFKMLTPGNY
+299 YAFKMLDPGNY

-316 EHYFPQ
+316 EHYFSQ
-322 TKEVTI
+322 TKQVTI
-328 EANKSKY
+328 QANHSSY

-343 RETPPEVIN
+343 RETPPEVLN
-352 YSPVWHEGDA
+352 YSPVWNEGDA
-362 PLKANTPVV
+362 PLKANTPVI

-380 EATEAAFH
+380 EVTENAFH

-411 DAYDVNT
+411 DAYDINT

-436 QQPFTLQF
+436 QEPFSLQF

-449 KYLEVIDIFPHQ
+449 KHLEVIDIFPHE
-461 GDKVHYKNAII
+461 GDPVHYKAATI

-484 YYDKIVLTDKDGNA
+484 YYDKILLTDKDGNL
-498 LTYNRRNTK
+498 LTYNRRSTK

-522 ASTMTPGEEY
+522 ASTMVPGEEY
-532 TLTIY
+532 TLTILN
-537 KEMSD
+537 EMCD

-549 ETIVNKFIAVDAG
+549 ETIVHKFTAVDAG

-568 TVIEGFE
+568 TLIEGFE
-575 DASTFSM
+575 DASTFLM
-582 VAATSNGQEGT
+582 VTATSNGAENTQ
-593 VLSNSTDRLFGS
+593 LSNSTDKLFGS

-611 YPCWPPFDK
+611 YPCSP
-620 VVQAIATRDNA
+620 Q
-631 LGGQYEFTS
+631 GGQYEFTS
-640 TAISEATIAGNEEL
+640 TAISEATIAGDEEL
-654 SLHIFGDMSYVDVMI
+654 SLHIFGDMSNVDI
-669 YLSSTDNSSP
+669 NIQLSSTDNS
-679 KSTPSWVYDHPIFD
+679 DHQIID
-693 FGKIDFHGWRYVT
+693 FGKIDFHGWRYIT
-706 GKVRYLTGEVGH
+706 GRGNLKRD
-718 LNPNKTYKIESIF
+718 KTYKIESIF
-731 IGNEPESPIKIS
+731 IGNNPEAPIKIS
-743 SATIKLDNLLKGQ
+743 SATIKLDNLLKSQ
-756 KAWVRG
+756 KSVAVYG
-762 DVNGDGVVTATDI
+762 DVNGDGEVTASDI
-775 TELYNYLLNNDD
+775 TELYNFLLNGDD
-787 SHIVNGDQ
+787 SNIVNGDLN
-795 SGDGIITAAD
+795 GDGEITAAD
-805 ITAVYGVLLG
+805 ITAVYDVLLG
-815 PSNGAPAID
+815 VTNAAPAIK
-824 PVPVPE
+824 PAPE
-830 PAANSSVKVGPVPS
+830 SAPNANVKVGPVPS
-844 SDYIMASAPSYI
+844 SDYIMASAAGYI
-856 MGVELYDMSGN
+856 QGVELYDLNGN
-867 LVARNGGNYM
+867 LVARNGGNHM
-877 NVGSMRDGHYILKVY
+877 NVESINDGHYILKVY
-892 TSNNVSSHHTI
+892 CGDQVSSHHVA

>member
-1 MKKFFYTLALA
+1 MKKTFYTIAII
-12 MVVAVFFSAIAAGD
+12 MVAAVASSLTSAQD
-26 YMPHVYINPGH
+26 KPHVYINPGH
-37 GGHES
+37 GGHDS

-47 VIYPFAAGDTSG
+47 VIFPFAAGDTAG

-82 TTSMSRVTNDANS
+82 TTSMSRVSNRTSD

-108 SGADIFYAIHSNATG
+108 SGADIFYSIHSNATG

-135 RGPTGSPVVPNSDVL
+135 RGPTGAPVVAGSDIL
-150 ASTLMQRLQVNAA
+150 ALRLMERLQQNLA

-168 NYQIAGDFTFYPD
+168 GYQIAGDFTFYPD

-233 YFGYSFFDKGA
+233 YFGYNDFDKGA
-244 VAGNIRDNR
+244 LAGNLRDNR
-253 MPRVIN
+253 MPRTMN

-270 PVCNATVI
+270 PVSNATVV
-278 LLDMNDTPL
+278 LMDMNDVPL

-292 DELYNGI
+292 DDMFNGI
-299 YAFKMLTPGNY
+299 YAFKMLDPGTY
-310 KIRVEQ
+310 KVKVEQ
-316 EHYFPQ
+316 EHYYSQ

-328 EANKSKY
+328 EANKSTY

-343 RETPPEVIN
+343 RETPPEVTS

-362 PLKANTPVV
+362 PLKANTPVML
-371 FEFNWDMNT
+371 EFNWDMNT

-388 IEPAVEG
+388 IEPEVEG
-395 HFRWE
+395 TFRWE
-400 DSNYRMVFEPN
+400 DSNYRMIFEPN

-423 LDTTAEHGGGMRL
+423 LSTDAEHGGGMKL
-436 QQPFTLQF
+436 QEPFQMQF

-449 KYLEVIDIFPHQ
+449 KHLEVLDIFPHQ
-461 GDKVHYKNAII
+461 GDMVHYKSATI

-507 TGKNTDPFGFIRIPV
+507 SGKAGEPFGYIRIPV
-522 ASTMTPGEEY
+522 ASTMTPGQEY
-532 TLTIY
+532 TLTISS
-537 KEMSD
+537 EMCD

-549 ETIVNKFIAVDAG
+549 QTIVHKFTAVDAG
-562 EEKPDA
+562 VDKPDA
-568 TVIEGFE
+568 SVIEDFD
-575 DASTFSM
+575 DASTFAM
-582 VAATSNGQEGT
+582 VAQTEAADAT
-593 VLSNSTDRLFGS
+593 LSASTDHLFGT

-611 YPCWPPFDK
+611 Y
-620 VVQAIATRDNA
+620 NA
-631 LGGQYEFTS
+631 DPSGMYHFTS
-640 TAISEATIAGNEEL
+640 NAIDQANISSDDEL
-654 SLHIFGDMSYVDVMI
+654 SIHINGDMSNVNVLI
-669 YLSSTDNSSP
+669 NLESTDGTDYALVN
-679 KSTPSWVYDHPIFD
+679 
-693 FGKIDFHGWRYVT
+693 FGKIDFHGWRYIT
-706 GKVRYLTGEVGH
+706 GKEDVKLKKG
-718 LNPNKTYKIESIF
+718 KTYKIESI
-731 IGNEPESPIKIS
+731 IIQSSTESPIK
-743 SATIKLDNLLKGQ
+743 SATIKLDNLLKSQ
-756 KAWVRG
+756 KSSVPG
-762 DVNGDGVVTATDI
+762 DVNGDGRVTSVDI
-775 TELYNYLLNNDD
+775 TALYNYLLNSDD
-787 SHIVNGDQ
+787 SALANGDQ
-795 SGDGIITAAD
+795 DGDGK
-805 ITAVYGVLLG
+805 ITAVDVTVVYNIMLG
-815 PSNGAPAID
+815 DDNVAPAFT
-824 PVPVPE
+824 PQPKPN
-830 PAANSSVKVGPVPS
+830 ANVKVGPVPS
-844 SDYIMASAPSYI
+844 SDYIVASTNGYI
-856 MGVELYDMSGN
+856 QGVELYDMSGN
-867 LVARNGGNYM
+867 LAARNGGNCV

-892 TSNNVSSHHTI
+892 TGNRVSTHHVV

>member
-1 MKKFFYTLALA
+1 MKKIFFTIAL
-12 MVVAVFFSAIAAGD
+12 MMVAVAATSIARAQ

-37 GGHES
+37 GGHDS

-47 VIYPFAAGDTSG
+47 VIYPYAQGDTAG

-82 TTSMSRVTNDANS
+82 TTSMSRVSNQTSD

-108 SGADIFYAIHSNATG
+108 SGADIFYSIHSNATG

-128 NHILGLY
+128 NHILALY
-135 RGPTGSPVVPNSDVL
+135 RGPTGSPVVANSDVL
-150 ASTLMQRLQVNAA
+150 ALNLVQRLQVNAA

-233 YFGYSFFDKGA
+233 YFGYSFFGKGA

-253 MPRVIN
+253 MPRMIN

-292 DELYNGI
+292 DDLYNGI
-299 YAFKMLTPGNY
+299 YAFKMLDPGTY

-316 EHYFPQ
+316 EHYFSQ
-322 TKEVTI
+322 TKQVTI
-328 EANKSKY
+328 QANHSTY

-352 YSPVWHEGDA
+352 YSPVWNEGDT

-371 FEFNWDMNT
+371 LEFNWDMNT
-380 EATEAAFH
+380 QATEAAFH

-411 DAYDVNT
+411 DAYEVNT
-418 LYTVT
+418 HYTVT

-436 QQPFTLQF
+436 QEPFTLQF
-444 KTTYR
+444 ETTYR

-461 GDKVHYKNAII
+461 GDLVHYKAATI

-484 YYDKIVLTDKDGNA
+484 YYDKIVLTDNDGNA

-507 TGKNTDPFGFIRIPV
+507 TGKEGDPFGFIRIPV
-522 ASTMTPGEEY
+522 ASTMVPGEEY

-549 ETIVNKFIAVDAG
+549 ETIVHKFTAVDAG

-568 TVIEGFE
+568 TVIEDFE
-575 DASTFSM
+575 DAGRFSAVDVSVNTE
-582 VAATSNGQEGT
+582 VA
-593 VLSNSTDRLFGS
+593 LSASTDRLFGS

-611 YPCWPPFDK
+611 INDP
-620 VVQAIATRDNA
+620 VSLASGIVS
-631 LGGQYEFTS
+631 TS
-640 TAISEATIAGNEEL
+640 FNDVIINGNDEL
-654 SLHIFGDMSYVDVMI
+654 SLHVNGDMSNL
-669 YLSSTDNSSP
+669 YLKMLLRSTDESQEN
-679 KSTPSWVYDHPIFD
+679 VYID
-693 FGKIDFHGWRYVT
+693 FGKIDFHGWRYIT
-706 GKVRYLTGEVGH
+706 GHGQ
-718 LNPNKTYKIESIF
+718 LNPNKTYKIVKIETDSD
-731 IGNEPESPIKIS
+731 EDDPIWS
-743 SATIKLDNLLKGQ
+743 STIKLDNMLRRQ
-756 KAWVRG
+756 KSAVQG
-762 DVNGDGVVTATDI
+762 DVNGDGVVTAADI
-775 TELYNYLLNNDD
+775 TELYNCLLNNDS

-795 SGDGIITAAD
+795 NGDGNITAAD
-805 ITAVYGVLLG
+805 ITAVYDVLLG
-815 PSNGAPAID
+815 PSSAAPAIQ
-824 PVPVPE
+824 PVPE
-830 PAANSSVKVGPVPS
+830 PAPKSNVKVGPIPS
-844 SDYIMASAPSYI
+844 SDYIMASAPGYI
-856 MGVELYDMSGN
+856 QGVELYDMNGN
-867 LVARNGGNYM
+867 LVVRNGGNYV
-877 NVGSMRDGHYILKVY
+877 NVSSIKNGHYLLKVY
-892 TSNNVSSHHTI
+892 FGDQVSTHHVAVSH
-903 VKH
+903 